1 MATVMVV
8 VAFENVPD
16 APEPGDVNVTFAP
29 ETGLFPASRTVTPSG
44 VAKTV
49 LTVADCG
56 VVPAFVVIEVAAP
69 TRLVRAKL
77 TVDRPDAAAVT
88 LYAPPAI
95 AFAVNGADAI
105 PDEFVAT
112 VMVFVAFEKVPD
124 APDPGDVNVTFTPE
138 TGLLPASRTVTPSG
152 VAKAVLTVAD
162 CGVVPAFVV
171 IEVAAPVLLVSEKFT
186 VVRPVEAADTL

>member
-1 MATVMVV
+1 MNEANAIPETFVATVMVV

-29 ETGLFPASRTVTPSG
+29 ETGLFPASRTVTPGG

-95 AFAVNGADAI
+95 AFAVNGAGGCNFFSNAVSCMSPTDI
-105 PDEFVAT
+105 
-112 VMVFVAFEKVPD
+112 
-124 APDPGDVNVTFTPE
+124 APGAVVTFTVK
-138 TGLLPASRTVTPSG
+138 TNFVGATP
-152 VAKAVLTVAD
+152 
-162 CGVVPAFVV
+162 CN
-171 IEVAAPVLLVSEKFT
+171 VLLVNNLVATSDGELNTANNNHQAQTQFICNLKLYLPLIM
-186 VVRPVEAADTL
+186 R